1 MKVHGQMTEEALAD
15 NKSRSIDVISHSDKL
30 ARERNLLIEKAL
42 KKMNVEKVLFVSAES
57 R

>member
-15 NKSRSIDVISHSDKL
+15 NKSRSLDVISHSDKL

-42 KKMNVEKVLFVSAES
+42 KK
-57 R
+57 